1 MTGLLAATDLD
12 RTLIYS
18 RAAWQLPGVDPGAPV
33 PDDLVCVEVLDG
45 APLSYMTT
53 RAAAL
58 LQQLRLRAEVVPVT
72 TRTEQQFGRIALP
85 GGAPQYAITTNGAR
99 LLVDGIADPEWTA
112 AVADRI
118 AGACAPLG
126 EVVAMLAAQ
135 GPEWMLRVR
144 DAQAAFCYAIIDRAA
159 APAQALATLR
169 AWCAQRGWTVS
180 VQGRKLYC
188 VPVPLTKGAAVD
200 EVARRTG
207 STVIAAAGDSL
218 LDAGMLRAADVA
230 IRPAHGELAAA
241 GWTCP
246 GLAVTADPGIIAGE
260 QILDWLLGQA
270 SAQLDPRNRATI
282 VAAPARTASSSSR

>member
-18 RAAWQLPGVDPGAPV
+18 RAAWQLPGVDPAAPV

-72 TRTEQQFGRIALP
+72 TRTEQQFRRIALP

-99 LLVDGIADPEWTA
+99 LLVDDVADPEWTA

-159 APAQALATLR
+159 ARPQALATLR